1 MYDDEQFT
9 PYRERPLITDEEV
22 RERDQAA
29 WALTDAT
36 RADLIAS
43 IMDSISGEA
52 ESAREW
58 ADTMYERLEYVPRHI
73 LVRAFVVELTGNG
86 AERKARERLRWLAA
100 QAKAL
105 NEVQP

>member
-1 MYDDEQFT
+1 MYDDE
-9 PYRERPLITDEEV
+9 PYRSRPVINDEQQRQYNER
-22 RERDQAA
+22 A

-43 IMDSISGEA
+43 IMDSISGED

-58 ADTMYERLEYVPRHI
+58 ADRMYERLEHVPHHI

-86 AERKARERLRWLAA
+86 GERKARERLRWLEK

-105 NEVQP
+105 NDNGID

>member
-1 MYDDEQFT
+1 MSDE
-9 PYRERPLITDEEV
+9 PYRSRPLLTDEEV
-22 RERDQAA
+22 RERDEAA
-29 WALTDAT
+29 WELTDAT

-58 ADTMYERLEYVPRHI
+58 ADRMYERLEHVPHHI
-73 LVRAFVVELTGNG
+73 LARAFVVELTANG
-86 AERKARERLRWLAA
+86 GEQKARERLAWLED

-105 NEVQP
+105 NDNGID